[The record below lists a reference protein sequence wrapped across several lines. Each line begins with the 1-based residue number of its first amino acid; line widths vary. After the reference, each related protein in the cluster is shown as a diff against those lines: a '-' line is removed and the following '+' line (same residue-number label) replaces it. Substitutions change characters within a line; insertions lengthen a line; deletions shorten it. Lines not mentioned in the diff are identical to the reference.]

1 MIEELSI
8 VARARM
14 QQINGH
20 SGESLPRPKRRTGFR
35 AVIAKAACRVGCVMV
50 SFGRRLECY
59 EMNLLAETD
68 GLRSAKAQ
76 VN

>member
-8 VARARM
+8 AARARM

-20 SGESLPRPKRRTGFR
+20 SGEPLPRRKRRR
-35 AVIAKAACRVGCVMV
+35 ELRVVIAKVARRVGGVMV
-50 SFGRRLECY
+50 SFGRQLECY
-59 EMNLLAETD
+59 EVNLLADTD

>member
-14 QQINGH
+14 QLINGA
-20 SGESLPRPKRRTGFR
+20 GPRPSRKPRRSLR
-35 AVIAKAACRVGCVMV
+35 QVIARVASRLGGQMV
-50 SFGRRLECY
+50 SIGRRLECY
-59 EMNLLAETD
+59 EVNLLSDTD

-76 VN
+76 IN